1 MRTLSKATARSRPSK
16 VFCSVG
22 HLLAIMVAAAPL
34 FAGPTATRGA
44 SDGLGSDE
52 NPADV
57 IWNARAA
64 EHLLNRAGFGARPLE
79 IESAVRQG
87 QEKTVQL
94 LLEGLPDRVD
104 PFFAQQLSSRDG
116 GMEEERAE
124 AEAMGIEGP
133 EFKREFADRIRELRE
148 LDRVQHVDFLN
159 WWVERMLEGRNPLR
173 ERMVLF
179 WHGFFVSGMR
189 EVKSSYEM
197 IRQNEFFRAN
207 ATGNYADLLYG
218 IARDAAMLEYLDND
232 SNRKGQPNENF
243 ARELMELFS
252 LGEGHYTE
260 KDIQEAARAF
270 TGWTDKRGDFRFDWR
285 RHDFGYKNVLGVSG
299 RLDGDDVIEILLN
312 QDACAQHV
320 AGKLIAY
327 FEGRA
332 AEGERLTEYAD
343 FLRANEYDLRS
354 FLERLFLDPSFY
366 RPEVRGTRVSSP
378 IDYLV
383 GSARRIGVEPPARAI
398 VVGAGLLG
406 EKLFEPPN
414 VKGWPGGMAWITTSS
429 LMQRGNLVGSFLGT
443 VDYQDVFGGVTR
455 PNGEADSMLD
465 PMSDSMSD
473 SMGSDMQDS
482 MDPMEFEVVVQEG
495 DSDSAEGGGEDREGE
510 RNERLM
516 NKEDKRAFDAQKLIK
531 RAEWEPR
538 INFLSR
544 LRRSRSMRDA
554 EIAEFMLEEL
564 LAVEPTEQV
573 RSEAL
578 ALLKSARSEFDLA
591 DGELI
596 EAGPKAE
603 RVLRELAHLILSLP
617 EGQLH

>member
-1 MRTLSKATARSRPSK
+1 MRTLSKVIAHSRRSK
-16 VFCSVG
+16 VIGSAG
-22 HLLAIMVAAAPL
+22 SLLAIWIAAAPL
-34 FAGPTATRGA
+34 LAEPMVVRAA
-44 SDGLGSDE
+44 SDGLGSEE
-52 NPADV
+52 NPAGV
-57 IWNARAA
+57 VWNARAA

-79 IESAVRQG
+79 IESAVNQG
-87 QEKTVQL
+87 QHKTVKFL
-94 LLEGLPDRVD
+94 LDGLPDRVD
-104 PFFAQQLSSRDG
+104 PFFAEQLSSRDG
-116 GMEEERAE
+116 GMDEEREA

-148 LDRVQHVDFLN
+148 LDREQHIDFLN

-207 ATGNYADLLYG
+207 ATGNYADLLSG

-285 RHDFGYKNVLGVSG
+285 RHDFAYKKVLGVSG

-312 QDACAQHV
+312 QEACARHV
-320 AGKLIAY
+320 AGQLIAY
-327 FEGRA
+327 FEGRDA
-332 AEGERLTEYAD
+332 KGERLTEYAD

-354 FLERLFLDPSFY
+354 FLERLFMDPAFY
-366 RPEVRGTRVSSP
+366 RDEVRGTRVSSP
-378 IDYLV
+378 IDYLI
-383 GSARRIGVEPPARAI
+383 GSARRIGVDPPARAI

-429 LMQRGNLVGSFLGT
+429 LMQRGNLVGSFLGI
-443 VDYQDVFGGVTR
+443 VNYQDVFGGATR
-455 PNGEADSMLD
+455 PSGAADSM
-465 PMSDSMSD
+465 MDSTPDAMN
-473 SMGSDMQDS
+473 GDMQGSLD
-482 MDPMEFEVVVQEG
+482 VVESDVAGEEGEG
-495 DSDSAEGGGEDREGE
+495 DEVEGGGEDREGK
-510 RNERLM
+510 RNDRLM
-516 NKEDKRAFDAQKLIK
+516 KKDDKRAFNAQKLIK

-544 LRRSRSMRDA
+544 LRRSRSMPDA

-578 ALLKSARSEFDLA
+578 ALLQSARSEFGLA